1 MQTSI
6 EEKIKADLR
15 SGKDEDAVRKYID
28 RQKLNKDDTQYLLGL
43 IDDEIAIQK
52 LRDVRKSDANLIVY
66 LGYFLMALAIF
77 FGIYSLAFGAS
88 IFVIGFIVARRGRN
102 KVAEA
107 MDIESIDELLP
118 DHPTKFHKRRI

>member
-15 SGKDEDAVRKYID
+15 SGKDEDVVRKYID

-77 FGIYSLAFGAS
+77 FGIYSIAFGAS
-88 IFVIGFIVARRGRN
+88 IFVVGFIVARRGRN